1 MGLLCEYWSYL
12 SPTSLLIPLYSPI
25 KVCVPMEIGA
35 LPKDTAIPKCAPM
48 FMCVVFPEYV
58 PEC

>member
-1 MGLLCEYWSYL
+1 
-12 SPTSLLIPLYSPI
+12 
-25 KVCVPMEIGA
+25 MEIGA

-58 PEC
+58 PECSFNACLMLS